1 MNTARER
8 TRSLWMAETA
18 LETPPALDRD
28 IETDIAVVG
37 AGIAGLTVAYRLAT
51 LGRDVVVLDA
61 GPLGGGMTART
72 TAHLAYAIDDRFEEL
87 LRLRG
92 TPQTRLAAEA
102 HLAAIDF
109 IAETQAKEAIDCDFA
124 RVDGFLF
131 LGEASPPDVLEREL
145 VAAGHA
151 GVDVD
156 RVERSPLGIPAL
168 RFPRHGRFEPLRY
181 LAGLARC
188 VRRDGGRLFAGTRV
202 VSVED
207 GKEVVVTT
215 ESNHRVRARAAV
227 VATNTPVNDRLVTHT
242 KQAPY
247 RSYAIAARLTG
258 AVVDALYW
266 DTDDPY
272 HYVRLHRDWLIV
284 GGEDHKTGQA
294 DDYDARFAKLEAW
307 ARTRFPIGA
316 VGHRWSGQVMEP
328 VDGLGFIGRNP
339 GDANVYIATGDSGMG
354 MTHGTIAGLLI
365 PDLIQKKSNP
375 WEKVFAVDR
384 VTPKATGEFL
394 KENLNVAAQ
403 FKDFVLPGEIS
414 SADELKPG
422 EGAVIRRGLKKIA
435 AYRDETGTLH
445 ENSAICTHMGCPV
458 RWNVLERAWDC
469 PCHGSQFAPEGEVL
483 NGPAV
488 SRLPKAD

>member
-28 IETDIAVVG
+28 LETDVAVVG
-37 AGIAGLTVAYRLAT
+37 AGIAGLTVAYRLAA

-72 TAHLAYAIDDRFEEL
+72 TAHLAYALDDRFEKLLL
-87 LRLRG
+87 LRS
-92 TPQTRLAAEA
+92 TAQTRLAAEA

-109 IAETQAKEAIDCDFA
+109 IEETQAKEAIDCDFA

-131 LGEASPPDVLEREL
+131 RGEASQPDVLGREL

-151 GVDVD
+151 SVDVH
-156 RVERSPLGIPAL
+156 RVERSPLGVPAL
-168 RFPRHGRFEPLRY
+168 RFPRHGRMEPLRY
-181 LAGLARC
+181 LAGLVRC
-188 VRRDGGRLFAGTRV
+188 IRRDGGRLFGGTRV

-215 ESNHRVRARAAV
+215 ESGHRVRARAAV

-294 DDYDARFAKLEAW
+294 DDYDVRFARLEAW
-307 ARTRFPIGA
+307 TRKLFPIGA

-365 PDLIQKKSNP
+365 PDLIQKKTNP
-375 WEKVFAVDR
+375 WEDVFAVGR
-384 VTPKATGEFL
+384 VTPRATGEFL

-403 FKDFVLPGEIS
+403 FKDFVLPGDAS
-414 SADELKPG
+414 SAEELKPG

-435 AYRDETGTLH
+435 AWRDENGTLH
-445 ENSAICTHMGCPV
+445 ESSAICTHMGCPV
-458 RWNVLERAWDC
+458 RWNALERAWDC
-469 PCHGSQFAPEGEVL
+469 PCHGSQFAPDGEVL

-488 SRLPKAD
+488 SRLPKI